1 MIIGKEVKISVGQIE
16 MIENVLSY
24 DRVLKKLFTQLIKES
39 RDCYSRELLL
49 WSELDKIAKE
59 QFPEYDDEKNILSFD
74 WIRKTLTIHSK
85 EIRDKGLLE

>member
-1 MIIGKEVKISVGQIE
+1 MIIGKEVKINTGQIE

-39 RDCYSRELLL
+39 RDCYNRELLL

-59 QFPEYDDEKNILSFD
+59 QFPEYSDKNILSWD
-74 WIRKTLTIHSK
+74 WIKKTLTIHSK